1 MGNLGHWY
9 HLFPFIFI
17 YFYLF
22 FIISFSM
29 KMISSVREKYDRCI
43 IFYFLIMA
51 RRDTLHPHVLYRWVF
66 VLCTQVPLGHNMM
79 AKIEWYAIIMHS
91 GTFASV
97 YYWFYQGLLLF
108 YLCIHFQYFFVGKS
122 RHNCWIHMKVAFI
135 CTKDMLHTHY
145 RLHIISKHR

>member
-66 VLCTQVPLGHNMM
+66 VLCTQVPLGHDMM

-97 YYWFYQGLLLF
+97 YYWFYQCLLLF
-108 YLCIHFQYFFVGKS
+108 YLCIHFQYFLLVNQGTIVEFIWKLPLFVRK
-122 RHNCWIHMKVAFI
+122 I
-135 CTKDMLHTHY
+135 CYT
-145 RLHIISKHR
+145 HIIDYTS